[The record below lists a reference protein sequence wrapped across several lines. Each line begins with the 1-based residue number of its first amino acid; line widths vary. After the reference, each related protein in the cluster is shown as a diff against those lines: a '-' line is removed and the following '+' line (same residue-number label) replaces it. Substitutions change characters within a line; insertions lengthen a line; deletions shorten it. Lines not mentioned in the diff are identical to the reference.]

1 MKNKKIPLRRCV
13 GCGEMKPKGELIRV
27 VRTPE
32 DEIVLDTGG
41 RANGRGAYLC
51 RNPECF
57 DRAEKRKA
65 FNRAFRAN
73 IDRKDVEALM
83 TEIRNEQE

>member
-1 MKNKKIPLRRCV
+1 MKKNNVPMRRCV
-13 GCGEMKPKGELIRV
+13 GCMESKPKNELIRV
-27 VRTPE
+27 AFYE
-32 DEIVLDTGG
+32 GKISLDETG
-41 RANGRGAYLC
+41 RAKGRGAYLC

-65 FNRAFRAN
+65 FNRAFRTN